1 MKIFAGLIALSAAQD
16 FPRENPHSHFWFTDA
31 TDSMQGSGSVSEVI
45 SVRRGFFKIFSVLMA
60 SVLMELNCMSKT
72 KRIKIILETKI
83 TQNLSEAFFKYLVF

>member
-45 SVRRGFFKIFSVLMA
+45 SVRRGFFKIFSVLM
-60 SVLMELNCMSKT
+60 ELNCMSKT